1 MEEQAGAAPLEE
13 QQASAVL
20 EQKREDAS
28 TLREDGMVMNATGLS
43 VSQLEQTRDTSALSQ
58 YAARLGESLSKS
70 KYDSSAAENDS
81 TLLKP

>member
-1 MEEQAGAAPLEE
+1 MDEQAGAAPLEE

-20 EQKREDAS
+20 EQQREDAS
-28 TLREDGMVMNATGLS
+28 NLREDGMMETTGMS
-43 VSQLEQTRDTSALSQ
+43 VSQLEETRDASAVSP

-70 KYDSSAAENDS
+70 KYDSLAAENDS